1 MITSIIILAIAAMVL
16 ATTQSIMFIYIM
28 MHKAQKNKCIK
39 VKNKSAKPKAKM
51 AKENVEEVATKEE
64 VSIKEEKATAL
75 SQHEKEL
82 VEKITDSL
90 KRHNGNMKQAAKFI
104 GMPYP
109 TFYYYVK
116 KHSIKG
122 VVLDRT
128 SERKLARINDY
139 CKLRKNGTILADA
152 AKAIGVSM
160 QTAYAYEVIFNNNLR
175 YGKS

>member
-16 ATTQSIMFIYIM
+16 AATQSIMFIYIM

-39 VKNKSAKPKAKM
+39 VKHKSAKPKAKM
-51 AKENVEEVATKEE
+51 AKENVEEVVT
-64 VSIKEEKATAL
+64 KEEKATAL

-109 TFYYYVK
+109 TFYHYVK
-116 KHSIKG
+116 KYSIKG
-122 VVLDRT
+122 VVLNGN

-152 AKAIGVSM
+152 AKAISVSM
-160 QTAYAYEVIFNNNLR
+160 QTAYAYEVIFNNKNKNLKD
-175 YGKS
+175 GKLC

>member
-1 MITSIIILAIAAMVL
+1 MITSIIILAIAAIVL
-16 ATTQSIMFIYIM
+16 AATQSTMFIYIM
-28 MHKAQKNKCIK
+28 MHKEQKNKCIK
-39 VKNKSAKPKAKM
+39 VKHKSAKPKAKI

-64 VSIKEEKATAL
+64 EATVL

-109 TFYYYVK
+109 SFYYYMK

-122 VVLDRT
+122 VVLDRN

-139 CKLRKNGTILADA
+139 CKLRKSGTILADA
-152 AKAIGVSM
+152 AKAIGVSI
-160 QTAYAYEVIFNNNLR
+160 QTACAYEVIFNN
-175 YGKS
+175 KK

>member
-1 MITSIIILAIAAMVL
+1 MITSIIILAIASMAL
-16 ATTQSIMFIYIM
+16 AATQSTMFIYVM

-39 VKNKSAKPKAKM
+39 VKYKSAKPKAKT

-64 VSIKEEKATAL
+64 RATAL
-75 SQHEKEL
+75 SKCDKEL

-109 TFYYYVK
+109 SFYHYVK

-122 VVLDRT
+122 VVLNRA

-160 QTAYAYEVIFNNNLR
+160 QTAYAYEVIYNN
-175 YGKS
+175 KK

>member
-1 MITSIIILAIAAMVL
+1 MYNSVFNNKKTNNYD
-16 ATTQSIMFIYIM
+16 YI
-28 MHKAQKNKCIK
+28 NYYSS
-39 VKNKSAKPKAKM
+39 NRSY
-51 AKENVEEVATKEE
+51 
-64 VSIKEEKATAL
+64 
-75 SQHEKEL
+75 
-82 VEKITDSL
+82 
-90 KRHNGNMKQAAKFI
+90 GQAAKFI

-139 CKLRKNGTILADA
+139 CKLRKSGTILADA

-160 QTAYAYEVIFNNNLR
+160 QTAYAYEVIFNN
-175 YGKS
+175 KK

>member
-16 ATTQSIMFIYIM
+16 AVTQSTMFIYIT
-28 MHKAQKNKCIK
+28 MHKAKKNKCIK
-39 VKNKSAKPKAKM
+39 VKHKSAKPKAKM
-51 AKENVEEVATKEE
+51 AKENVEEVATN
-64 VSIKEEKATAL
+64 EEKATAL

-104 GMPYP
+104 GMPYS

-122 VVLDRT
+122 VVLDRN

-160 QTAYAYEVIFNNNLR
+160 QTAYAYEVIFNN
-175 YGKS
+175 KK

>member
-16 ATTQSIMFIYIM
+16 AATQSTMFIYIT
-28 MHKAQKNKCIK
+28 MHKAQKNKCIKVK

-51 AKENVEEVATKEE
+51 AKENVEEVAT
-64 VSIKEEKATAL
+64 KEEKATAL

-109 TFYYYVK
+109 TFYYYVQ
-116 KHSIKG
+116 KHAIKG
-122 VVLDRT
+122 VVLDGN

-160 QTAYAYEVIFNNNLR
+160 QTAYAYEVIFNN
-175 YGKS
+175 KK

>member
-1 MITSIIILAIAAMVL
+1 MITLIIILAIAAMVL
-16 ATTQSIMFIYIM
+16 AATQSTMFIYIM
-28 MHKAQKNKCIK
+28 MHKEQKNKCIN
-39 VKNKSAKPKAKM
+39 VKHKSAKPKEKM
-51 AKENVEEVATKEE
+51 AKENVEEVAT
-64 VSIKEEKATAL
+64 KEEKATAL

-104 GMPYP
+104 GMPYL

-122 VVLDRT
+122 VVLNGN

-160 QTAYAYEVIFNNNLR
+160 QTAYAYEVIFNN
-175 YGKS
+175 KK

>member
-16 ATTQSIMFIYIM
+16 AATQSTMFIYVT

-39 VKNKSAKPKAKM
+39 VKHKSAKPKAKI
-51 AKENVEEVATKEE
+51 AKENVEEVDT
-64 VSIKEEKATAL
+64 KEEKATAL

-82 VEKITDSL
+82 VERITNSL

-128 SERKLARINDY
+128 SERKLTRINDY

-160 QTAYAYEVIFNNNLR
+160 QTAYAYEVIFNN
-175 YGKS
+175 KK

>member
-16 ATTQSIMFIYIM
+16 AATQSTMFIYIM

-39 VKNKSAKPKAKM
+39 VKHKSAKPKANM

-64 VSIKEEKATAL
+64 KATDL

-122 VVLDRT
+122 VVLDRN

-152 AKAIGVSM
+152 AKAIGISM
-160 QTAYAYEVIFNNNLR
+160 QTAYAYEVIFNN
-175 YGKS
+175 KK

>member
-16 ATTQSIMFIYIM
+16 AATQSTMFIYVT
-28 MHKAQKNKCIK
+28 MHKAQKNKGIK
-39 VKNKSAKPKAKM
+39 VKHKSAKPKAKI
-51 AKENVEEVATKEE
+51 AKENVEEVAT
-64 VSIKEEKATAL
+64 KEEKATAL

-109 TFYYYVK
+109 TFYYYVQ

-122 VVLDRT
+122 VVLDRS

-160 QTAYAYEVIFNNNLR
+160 QTACSYEVIFKN
-175 YGKS
+175 KK

>member
-1 MITSIIILAIAAMVL
+1 MARYAQILQKRSGKTSLGTQTPLSKRDFANFYEL
-16 ATTQSIMFIYIM
+16 NEKPLTTS
-28 MHKAQKNKCIK
+28 
-39 VKNKSAKPKAKM
+39 
-51 AKENVEEVATKEE
+51 
-64 VSIKEEKATAL
+64 
-75 SQHEKEL
+75 EKEL
-82 VEKITDSL
+82 VEKITASL

-122 VVLDRT
+122 VVLDGT
-128 SERKLARINDY
+128 SERKLSRINDY

-160 QTAYAYEVIFNNNLR
+160 QTAYSYEVIFNN
-175 YGKS
+175 KK

>member
-1 MITSIIILAIAAMVL
+1 MITSIIILAIAAIVL
-16 ATTQSIMFIYIM
+16 AATHSTMFIYIM

-39 VKNKSAKPKAKM
+39 VKHKSAKPKAKM

-64 VSIKEEKATAL
+64 EVTVL

-90 KRHNGNMKQAAKFI
+90 KRHNGNMKQAAMFI

-152 AKAIGVSM
+152 AKAIGVSI
-160 QTAYAYEVIFNNNLR
+160 QTACAYEVIFNN
-175 YGKS
+175 KK

>member
-16 ATTQSIMFIYIM
+16 AATQSTMFIYIT

-39 VKNKSAKPKAKM
+39 VSGKSSKPKAKI
-51 AKENVEEVATKEE
+51 AKENVEEIAKEE
-64 VSIKEEKATAL
+64 REEIATQQEETTAL

-104 GMPYP
+104 GMPYS

-122 VVLDRT
+122 VVLDRN

-152 AKAIGVSM
+152 AKAVGISI
-160 QTAYAYEVIFNNNLR
+160 QTAYQYEVIFNN
-175 YGKS
+175 KK